1 MCRSKNHYVDTSAGG
16 LFVAL
21 RIISLEVSDSAL
33 ALDTLEYRNLHRGH
47 SISNIGKLNNLKVL
61 TLVLIIDI
69 I

>member
-33 ALDTLEYRNLHRGH
+33 AWLIRYISVSNLV
-47 SISNIGKLNNLKVL
+47 SK
-61 TLVLIIDI
+61 
-69 I
+69 